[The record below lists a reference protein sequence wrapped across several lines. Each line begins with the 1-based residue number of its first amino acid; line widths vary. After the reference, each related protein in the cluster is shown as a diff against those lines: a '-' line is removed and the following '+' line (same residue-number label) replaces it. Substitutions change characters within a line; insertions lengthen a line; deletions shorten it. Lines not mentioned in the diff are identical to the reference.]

1 MLLSRIIPS
10 SSRSIPKFFTST
22 SSCPTCTYLKA
33 SPIASTSKQLFHS
46 TSNFYY
52 STQTTLNS
60 ELPLPPLPI
69 VTVAPTPSTPVKR
82 KPRVFTSRKAA
93 IELVRLNIYLFFCYD
108 SERKSKSG

>member
-10 SSRSIPKFFTST
+10 TSRSIPKFLSST
-22 SSCPTCTYLKA
+22 SCPTCTYLKA

-52 STQTTLNS
+52 PTQTTLNS

-69 VTVAPTPSTPVKR
+69 VTVAPTSTSPTTPVKR

-93 IELVRLNIYLFFCYD
+93 IELVRLYLYICYD
-108 SERKSKSG
+108 SERKIKSG